1 MPVAPKIGV
10 TDNETGGTT
19 SPNSPNPAAIETGN
33 TNPVPVLLNQPTAG
47 ETPKPLGGS
56 SIVEPDLGLPSN
68 PKGDLQPP
76 KEIPDAITQ
85 SGSTPPPNPIQAIIN
100 YLPPFMGGG
109 GGGGGGATDNTTD
122 TSGIAKKPNYVLYI
136 GILLAVI
143 VAYKV
148 LSKKEK

>member
-1 MPVAPKIGV
+1 MPVVPQIIV
-10 TDNETGGTT
+10 TGGDNLPPDT
-19 SPNSPNPAAIETGN
+19 SGNPFTPNSGGGNNPM
-33 TNPVPVLLNQPTAG
+33 PVLLNQPTGG
-47 ETPKPLGGS
+47 EPPVKPLGHS
-56 SIVEPDLGLPSN
+56 SVVEPDLGLPSN

-76 KEIPDAITQ
+76 KEIPDAIT
-85 SGSTPPPNPIQAIIN
+85 PPPNPIQNIIN